1 MFYKKFFNLAY
12 TKEKNGD
19 LVVMPLK
26 KTVTDIVA
34 ILKKQPAPGQKKITI
49 WASLQAQMEDEG
61 TWDQTVMKEIES
73 IITANLSKLD
83 KKALVKLYEETEAFI
98 ESEEEPTKIT
108 DKAMKAALINE
119 LVGLVLDKLD
129 SNYTRSSYFEEET
142 LVNDSE
148 VSSKS
153 KSDEDDAPV
162 IEEPDEFDE
171 DDIDFTDDSLFDD
184 EDSFDDD
191 HL

>member
-1 MFYKKFFNLAY
+1 M
-12 TKEKNGD
+12 
-19 LVVMPLK
+19 
-26 KTVTDIVA
+26 
-34 ILKKQPAPGQKKITI
+34 
-49 WASLQAQMEDEG
+49 
-61 TWDQTVMKEIES
+61 
-73 IITANLSKLD
+73 
-83 KKALVKLYEETEAFI
+83 

>member
-1 MFYKKFFNLAY
+1 LFYKNFFNLVD

-19 LVVMPLK
+19 LVVMLLK

-49 WASLQAQMEDEG
+49 WASLQAQMEDAG
-61 TWDQTVMKEIES
+61 TWDQEVMKEIEK
-73 IITANLSKLD
+73 IITAQLNKLD
-83 KKALVKLYEETEAFI
+83 KKVFVKLFEDSGAFLNSDEEANKMT
-98 ESEEEPTKIT
+98 P
-108 DKAMKAALINE
+108 KAMKTALVDE

-142 LVNDSE
+142 LVNDSD
-148 VSSKS
+148 VSPKS
-153 KSDEDDAPV
+153 KSDEDDVPAV
-162 IEEPDEFDE
+162 EEPDEFDE
-171 DDIDFTDDSLFDD
+171 DDIDFTDDSLYDD

-191 HL
+191 HI